1 LLYMFLMSPTHFIE
15 TLCLSKAH
23 HITLRPKNVDIQSY
37 NRSRGD
43 LLMGSAAKMRWW
55 LDHKT

>member
-1 LLYMFLMSPTHFIE
+1 
-15 TLCLSKAH
+15 LSKAH